1 MKKPIIG
8 CLMNFEKGGDCF
20 SNYDWYGIRE
30 NYFTSIQNAG
40 GAGIAVPYDMNSI
53 SEYMSIIDG
62 LIIIG
67 GWDYDPSYYGEEIKN
82 PDLYCGQH
90 KNIRTMPEREQF
102 DFAVLKAALE
112 SNKSILGICAGEQLM
127 NIYFGG
133 TLIQHI
139 PDEVPNALEHL
150 RPVPPDQVAHDVDVI
165 SGTLLHKCV
174 GVKSFGVN
182 SAHHQAV
189 GKPGKGIVVNAH
201 ASDGVIEGVE
211 YPDHKFCLGVE
222 WHPEFEIS
230 EHDRNI
236 MKAFVQSA
244 KES

>member
-1 MKKPIIG
+1 MKKTIIG

-20 SNYDWYGIRE
+20 SDFDWYAIRE
-30 NYFTSIQNAG
+30 NYFKAIQNAG
-40 GAGIAVPYDMNSI
+40 GAGIALPYDMDSI

-62 LIIIG
+62 LVIIG
-67 GWDYDPSYYGEEIKN
+67 GWDYSPSYYGEDTKN
-82 PDLYCGQH
+82 PDLYSG
-90 KNIRTMPEREQF
+90 KDKKIRTMPEREQF
-102 DFAVLKAALE
+102 DFAILKAALE
-112 SNKSILGICAGEQLM
+112 FDKSILGICAGEQLI

-139 PDEVPNALEHL
+139 PDEIPNALEHL
-150 RPVPPDQVAHDVDVI
+150 RPVPASQIAHDINVV

-201 ASDGVIEGVE
+201 APDGVIEGVE

-222 WHPEFEIS
+222 WHPEFELS

-236 MKAFVQSA
+236 MKAFVASA
-244 KES
+244 K